1 MYMEDRLRHLYYKS
15 LLLSRVIDTKP
26 DELWTFRAAAAA
38 IGWVYQ
44 SKLLKY
50 GLTIF

>member
-15 LLLSRVIDTKP
+15 LLLSRVVDTKP

-38 IGWVYQ
+38 VGCV
-44 SKLLKY
+44 
-50 GLTIF
+50 